1 MTTITGDGTQPLA
14 LTTTGPSDGSIAF
27 ATDVNTAAQALL
39 NGTVRLGTFYVA
51 DFTALTALTGVQPNE
66 RIFVVGYGLYRY
78 NQASSAA
85 VAAPVIINGH
95 GGVGRFEWALMTA
108 AGAASGLATLDSSG
122 KVNQYSVNR
131 IVSATAVANNGATST
146 NSTSY
151 VTVPGMSITL
161 FSVAAA
167 DILLLDWSLH
177 ISAGATYDGGF
188 AIQISDGG
196 TVTPAET
203 VTTITAGGTL
213 FQLGQSTSYAV
224 TTGGTVAIAMKY
236 KQSNAAG
243 TTQLYASPYQIL
255 RVVQVRP

>member
-78 NQASSAA
+78 NQASAAA

-95 GGVGRFEWALMTA
+95 GGVGRFEWELMTA

-131 IVSATAVANNGATST
+131 IVSTAAVANNGATST
-146 NSTSY
+146 SSATY
-151 VTVPGMSITL
+151 VAIPGMAITL
-161 FSVAAA
+161 SGTVAA
-167 DILLLDWSLH
+167 DILVIDWSLNLLASTH
-177 ISAGATYDGGF
+177 IGSF
-188 AIQISDGG
+188 AIQMTDGG
-196 TVTPAET
+196 NANIAESVQSISTTVLAQISKGT
-203 VTTITAGGTL
+203 VYTI
-213 FQLGQSTSYAV
+213 
-224 TTGGTVAIAMKY
+224 TTGGTVVVKMMY
-236 KQSNAAG
+236 SNPLTG
-243 TTQLYASPYQIL
+243 TTQLYADPYQIL